1 MEHQIEAG
9 EARAAEVEAAL
20 AAFERPE
27 ASGRRQLQKIRYTHD
42 AMIDLMIMRPEISQR
57 DLAEIFGFTE
67 PWVSQ
72 VINSDMFQARLALR
86 KEQVI
91 DPTIRLTV
99 TERFR
104 AVTNR
109 SLDIL
114 QEKLSKPAAQVPD
127 NLVLK
132 AVEIGAKALAVG
144 GNAPPAQPSTD
155 HLAGLADRLLAL
167 QSRARRQYLEVHDAE
182 VHEVRPYDAYAE
194 AKGAEGEYAQTQGP
208 AQAKEAEGSEV
219 AVLRRAA

>member
-9 EARAAEVEAAL
+9 EDRAAEVEAAL
-20 AAFERPE
+20 ASFERPE
-27 ASGRRQLQKIRYTHD
+27 RKPLQKIRYTHD
-42 AMIDLMIMRPEISQR
+42 AMIDLMIMRPEISQG
-57 DLAEIFGFTE
+57 DLANIFGFTE
-67 PWVSQ
+67 GWVSQ

-91 DPTIRLTV
+91 DPTLRLTV

-114 QEKLSKPAAQVPD
+114 QEKLSKPASQVPD

-144 GNAPPAQPSTD
+144 GNAPPAPPSTD

-167 QSRARRQYLEVHDAE
+167 QSRARRQYLEVQDAE
-182 VHEVRPYDAYAE
+182 VLETQPRSHDAHAE
-194 AKGAEGEYAQTQGP
+194 AENAEGGHPQ
-208 AQAKEAEGSEV
+208 AQAAEAEEGE
-219 AVLRRAA
+219 ARVLRTGT

>member
-9 EARAAEVEAAL
+9 VDRAAEVEAAL
-20 AAFERPE
+20 ASFERPE
-27 ASGRRQLQKIRYTHD
+27 RKPLQKIRYTHD
-42 AMIDLMIMRPEISQR
+42 AMIDLLIMRPEISQGE
-57 DLAEIFGFTE
+57 LAEIFGFTE
-67 PWVSQ
+67 GWVSQ
-72 VINSDMFQARLALR
+72 VINSDMFQARLAMR
-86 KEQVI
+86 KDAVV
-91 DPTIRLTV
+91 DPMIRLTV

-132 AVEIGAKALAVG
+132 AMEIGAKALAVG
-144 GNAPPAQPSTD
+144 GNAPPALPSGD

-167 QSRARRQYLEVHDAE
+167 QSGARRRVIEMEVQDAE
-182 VHEVRPYDAYAE
+182 VLETRPRPQAEDA
-194 AKGAEGEYAQTQGP
+194 QSVP
-208 AQAKEAEGSEV
+208 AQAEDQAAGEEAS
-219 AVLRRAA
+219 VLRRVA